1 MKRKFVFI
9 LLIIVCLPMLF
20 SCGYT
25 QQEKNNISQ
34 IRYNVFYGEQNGVCV
49 KAFSEEKEYPFIND
63 GIACGRENFVIV
75 KVLNEFNPTKITLSF
90 NGQTYTN
97 QGEYNANTNS
107 IDYSFKVKRLPDKE
121 IVVETETNSTKT
133 QLICKSMLK
142 SDTISPLIA
151 LEKVN
156 KEQSDF
162 VSSLYEN
169 GEFKAEIYIRLIVE
183 NDYNFYYVGYAQGS
197 NKITAFL
204 IDGVSGE
211 ILAGK
216 S

>member
-1 MKRKFVFI
+1 
-9 LLIIVCLPMLF
+9 
-20 SCGYT
+20 
-25 QQEKNNISQ
+25 
-34 IRYNVFYGEQNGVCV
+34 
-49 KAFSEEKEYPFIND
+49 
-63 GIACGRENFVIV
+63 
-75 KVLNEFNPTKITLSF
+75 LSF
-90 NGQTYTN
+90 NGQTYAS

-107 IDYSFKVKRLPDKE
+107 VDYSFKVKRLPDKE
-121 IVVETETNSTKT
+121 IVVETETNSTKNQIT
-133 QLICKSMLK
+133 CKSMLK
-142 SDTISPLIA
+142 SDTITPLTA

-183 NDYNFYYVGYAQGS
+183 NGYNFYYVGYAQGS